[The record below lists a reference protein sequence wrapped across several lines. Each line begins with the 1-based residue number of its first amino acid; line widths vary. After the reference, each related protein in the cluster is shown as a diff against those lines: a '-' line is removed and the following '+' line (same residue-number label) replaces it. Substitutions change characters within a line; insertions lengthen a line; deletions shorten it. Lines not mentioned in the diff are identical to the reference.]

1 MTTTNAANRDYA
13 IPVYSALDVSR
24 GFDQA
29 TNGFAG
35 RPSDGLVQLDSAAH
49 ALTELHDSAT
59 HGNLVQVG
67 RVPLGHSGR
76 FTLALGYGD
85 TQAKSIA
92 ASQGSLKRGF
102 HAARHDYDRG
112 WNAYDAKLVKPRAA
126 RAASR
131 RRIGATSSTSTTS
144 APTT

>member
-1 MTTTNAANRDYA
+1 M
-13 IPVYSALDVSR
+13 
-24 GFDQA
+24 
-29 TNGFAG
+29 
-35 RPSDGLVQLDSAAH
+35 
-49 ALTELHDSAT
+49 

-85 TQAKSIA
+85 TQAKAVS

-102 HAARHDYDRG
+102 HAARHDYERG
-112 WNAYDAKLVKPRAA
+112 WNAYDASLVKPRRPA
-126 RAASR
+126 RRLVVST
-131 RRIGATSSTSTTS
+131 GATSSTSTTS